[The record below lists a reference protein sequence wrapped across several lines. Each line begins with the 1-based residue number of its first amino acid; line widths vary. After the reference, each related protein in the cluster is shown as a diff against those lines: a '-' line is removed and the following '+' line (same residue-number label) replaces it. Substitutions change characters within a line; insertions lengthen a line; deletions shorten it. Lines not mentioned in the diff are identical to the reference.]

1 MRMVLLLA
9 VTMEPKL
16 RCWPP
21 MVSTAVASV
30 MTSRLDSDM
39 ACTCCEPSALW
50 SLVFWSSMRSASC
63 SSTPAFSEL
72 QQTYS
77 LKLA

>member
-1 MRMVLLLA
+1 MLLLA
-9 VTMEPKL
+9 ETMVPKL
-16 RCWPP
+16 RSWPP
-21 MVSTAVASV
+21 MVRTAVASV
-30 MTSRLDSDM
+30 MISRFDSLM
-39 ACTCCEPSALW
+39 ICTRLAPSELW

-77 LKLA
+77 LKEA